1 MAGVLV
7 LNATYEPLAVVSIRR
22 GICLVLSERVELIA
36 SSGRLVRSERLSLR
50 EPSVVR
56 LARFVSVPYQRHRSP
71 SRRGVFARDRHRC
84 QYCEAAAETLDHV
97 VPRSRG
103 GLHTWENLVAACRR
117 CNAVKRD
124 RLLPDTAMRLASRP
138 GPPPPSTWIE
148 VAIGAIPDS
157 WEPYLQDHRRS
168 A

>member
-1 MAGVLV
+1 MVGVLV
-7 LNATYEPLAVVSIRR
+7 LNVTYEPLAVVSIRR
-22 GICLVLSERVELIA
+22 AVCLVLGEKVELVA
-36 SSGRLVRSERLSLR
+36 CSGRLVRSERLSLH

-84 QYCEAAAETLDHV
+84 QYCLAAAETVDHV

-103 GLHTWENLVAACRR
+103 GAHSWENVVAACRR

-124 RLLPDTAMRLASRP
+124 RLLPDTAMKLAARP

-148 VAIGAIPDS
+148 VAVGAIPDT
-157 WEPYLQDHRRS
+157 WEPYLQDRRQS